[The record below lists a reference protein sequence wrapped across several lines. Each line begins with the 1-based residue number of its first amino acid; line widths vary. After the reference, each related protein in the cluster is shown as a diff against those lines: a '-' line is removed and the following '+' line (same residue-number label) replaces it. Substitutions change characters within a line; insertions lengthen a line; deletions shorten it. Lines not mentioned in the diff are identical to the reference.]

1 MTKALHPPKTL
12 TDDEDRWERGDP
24 LEILI
29 RRERNTCA
37 GCVFLRIDKLFGT
50 TAVACR
56 KRKRKAEMNVSKMK
70 RCELYDD
77 GSKK

>member
-1 MTKALHPPKTL
+1 MKEKEDPK
-12 TDDEDRWERGDP
+12 WERGDP

-29 RRERNTCA
+29 RRERRTCA
-37 GCVFLRIDKLFGT
+37 GCIFLKTDKLFNT

-56 KRKRKAEMNVSKMK
+56 KRKRKAELSVDKTK

-77 GSKK
+77 GSGK

>member
-1 MTKALHPPKTL
+1 MSMKRGQ
-12 TDDEDRWERGDP
+12 EEEMQWEKGDP

-29 RRERNTCA
+29 RRENKTCA
-37 GCVFLRIDKLFGT
+37 GCVFLRSDKLFNT

-56 KRKRKAEMNVSKMK
+56 KRKRKAEMSVSKMK

>member
-1 MTKALHPPKTL
+1 MKEE
-12 TDDEDRWERGDP
+12 EDKRWERGDP

-29 RRERNTCA
+29 RRESKTCA
-37 GCVFLRIDKLFGT
+37 GCLYLKTDKLFNT

-56 KRKRKAEMNVSKMK
+56 KRKRKAQMSIEKMK
-70 RCELYDD
+70 RCDLYDD

>member
-1 MTKALHPPKTL
+1 MHRIPETL
-12 TDDEDRWERGDP
+12 TEDERWEKGDP

-29 RRERNTCA
+29 RRENKTCA
-37 GCVFLRIDKLFGT
+37 GCAFLKTDKLFNT

-56 KRKRKAEMNVSKMK
+56 KRKRKAQMSIEKMK